1 MGAGQPHQL
10 AAVLAAPAH
19 VERGLVGTQPRV
31 GVGNRV
37 AEGRQLP
44 CVGKDARHKMPGLA
58 VGGEITVK
66 QVLAVPQQ
74 RDIDVEA
81 AARLVGKGL
90 GHKAGK
96 QAVAGR
102 NGFDRALESIQIIG
116 GFQRRGVAEADFVL
130 AVAALMVAVL
140 GVQAHLL
147 DGKADLPA
155 DVLALVQ
162 RRNVKIAAH
171 IQRDAGGVA
180 VLVRLKQ
187 IELALAAHIA
197 GQAHGAGALDDGLQV
212 AAAVALE
219 RFAVGQR
226 DIAVHTDDA
235 ALGRPPGQHGGG
247 VRVGPEHQ
255 VALFHVHKPGDGR
268 AVEADAL
275 GKSAGQLTGKEG
287 DIFLVAEDIAERQ
300 FGKLDVVVLNKI
312 ENVLCGAFHREPP
325 VKAFPCGGR
334 WREATDEGRVCR
346 GRP

>member
-1 MGAGQPHQL
+1 M
-10 AAVLAAPAH
+10 
-19 VERGLVGTQPRV
+19 
-31 GVGNRV
+31 
-37 AEGRQLP
+37 
-44 CVGKDARHKMPGLA
+44 
-58 VGGEITVK
+58 
-66 QVLAVPQQ
+66 
-74 RDIDVEA
+74 
-81 AARLVGKGL
+81 
-90 GHKAGK
+90 
-96 QAVAGR
+96 
-102 NGFDRALESIQIIG
+102 
-116 GFQRRGVAEADFVL
+116 
-130 AVAALMVAVL
+130 AVL
-140 GVQAHLL
+140 GVQAHFL

-255 VALFHVHKPGDGR
+255 VALFHVHEPGDGR
-268 AVEADAL
+268 AIEADAL
-275 GKSAGQLTGKEG
+275 GKSAGQLTGEEG

-300 FGKLDVVVLNKI
+300 FGELDVVVLNKI
-312 ENVLCGAFHREPP
+312 ENVLCGAFHRKPP